1 MGEPGLMSQAGST
14 VGNVG
19 LSSRSGGSFTR
30 RLRVLAH
37 LQPLLDIEHDKNR
50 AARAGGSERNW
61 DVYDMRLL
69 QLAAFDAIAAEY
81 GLHPEGGVPR
91 PPRGSLGAGSVA

>member
-1 MGEPGLMSQAGST
+1 MSQVGST
-14 VGNVG
+14 VWSVG
-19 LSSRSGGSFTR
+19 PSSQPGSSFTR

-69 QLAAFDAIAAEY
+69 QLAAFDAICKRRSKAGARAGRKREHL
-81 GLHPEGGVPR
+81 GKLAV
-91 PPRGSLGAGSVA
+91 GAGGGLG